1 MEQRVKTSQIGL
13 ELYSVRSLANEDM
26 IGTLRKVA
34 EIGYPTVEFAGYGGV
49 PVPELRAA
57 LDSLGLKAVASHVA
71 LDHFRTRFDEVLVEL
86 QTLGIKDALV
96 PWVAPADREVFFADI
111 PQLADTFNDWGAR
124 CRDAGIRFGY
134 HNHDF
139 EFAPAADGN
148 GTILDAIL
156 AATDP
161 SLVHLELDAYWAA
174 YAGVDP
180 VAFLNRYSGRV
191 PIHHVKHMAPGDDRA
206 ITAVG
211 EGILPWTTILPAA
224 EDAGTEWYVI
234 EYDNPTDPLA
244 DVTTSYNNLKSIF
257 ESL

>member
-1 MEQRVKTSQIGL
+1 MNTSQIGL
-13 ELYSVRSLANEDM
+13 ELYSVRGLTNEDM

-34 EIGYPTVEFAGYGGV
+34 AIGYPTVEFAGYGGV
-49 PVPELRAA
+49 PVSELRAA
-57 LDSLGLKAVASHVA
+57 LDDLGLKAVASHVA
-71 LDHFRTRFDEVLVEL
+71 LDNFRNRFDETLVEL

-111 PQLADTFNDWGAR
+111 PKLAETFSDWGAR

-139 EFAPAADGN
+139 EFAPAANGD

-191 PIHHVKHMAPGDDRA
+191 PILHVKDMAAGDDRA

-211 EGILPWTTILPAA
+211 EGVLPWSAILPAA
-224 EDAGTEWYVI
+224 EDAGTEWYII
-234 EYDNPTDPLA
+234 EYDNPQDPLA
-244 DVTTSYNNLKSIF
+244 DVTTSYNNLKSIV

>member
-1 MEQRVKTSQIGL
+1 MEQRVDTSQIGL

-34 EIGYPTVEFAGYGGV
+34 EIGYPTVEFAGYGGIRA
-49 PVPELRAA
+49 PQLRAA
-57 LDSLGLKAVASHVA
+57 LDDLGLRATAAHIS
-71 LDHFRTRFDEVLVEL
+71 LDNFRTRFDEVLVEL
-86 QTLGIKDALV
+86 QILGIKDALV
-96 PWVAPADREVFFADI
+96 PWVSPADREVFFADI
-111 PQLADTFNDWGAR
+111 PKLADTFNAWGAR

-180 VAFLNRYSGRV
+180 VDFLGRYHGRV
-191 PIHHVKHMAPGDDRA
+191 PILHVKDMAAGDDRA

-211 EGILPWTTILPAA
+211 EGILPWTEILPAA

-234 EYDNPTDPLA
+234 EYDNPQDPIA
-244 DVTTSYNNLKSIF
+244 DVRTSYNNLKSIV